1 MSDIIN
7 ICTKQNVVL
16 QKNKKD
22 KRYNVFFVSENKNY
36 RIADL
41 INLSLYRLIEELN
54 RDVIDR
60 IEIIQVIEEDRELD
74 MLIVLNPLFK
84 ELGSFKYFMS
94 LKTTLEHD
102 IHNNMIIIKY
112 LDIPYEDKSNK
123 LQGYTKITHDE
134 AILSVKI
141 LSPNIIA
148 VNHNFE
154 INIFEMLPNA
164 LQNVVALMVKTA
176 LLKIK
181 ICLEGLTEN
190 E

>member
-7 ICTKQNVVL
+7 ICTKHNVVL

-22 KRYNVFFVSENKNY
+22 KRYNVFFVTENKNF

-41 INLSLYRLIEELN
+41 VNLSIYKLFEELN

-60 IEIIQVIEEDRELD
+60 IEVIEVIEEDKELD
-74 MLIVLNPLFK
+74 LLIVLKPLFK
-84 ELGSFKYFMS
+84 ELGYLKYFMS
-94 LKTTLEHD
+94 LKTTLTVD
-102 IHNNMIIIKY
+102 NDMIIIKY
-112 LDIPYEDKSNK
+112 LDIPYNDTSNTNK
-123 LQGYTKITHDE
+123 LSGYTKIVHEE
-134 AILSVKI
+134 AVMSIKI

-154 INIFEMLPNA
+154 INLFEILPGA

-181 ICLEGLTEN
+181 LCLEGLN
-190 E
+190 